1 MASRTGSNTDYGY
14 GPKNGP
20 HTWCL
25 TAEYAAGRKQSPVN
39 IITQKCEENLEFP
52 ILALKPL
59 KSGLQVFKK
68 GKHNFSITFPQEKP
82 ACIEGGPLRE
92 RYILQQFHF
101 HWGHESKWGSEHHV
115 DGFSYSAEMHL
126 VFLAERYSAE
136 SMALKDPEGLCV
148 LGIFLRAGTKEND
161 GFKTLLKAIE
171 KSNTD
176 SEAVL
181 DTPIDI
187 FAILPNLS
195 RYYTY
200 EGSLTTP
207 PCSECVRWIV
217 CADPV
222 EISDTQLGVM
232 RTMHKCDTC
241 ETCENFRPPLPLGH
255 RTLIRSFKP

>member
-1 MASRTGSNTDYGY
+1 MRFRDRNNMFRKDSLIRSKKCKKCIL
-14 GPKNGP
+14 PKKYICVLP
-20 HTWCL
+20 
-25 TAEYAAGRKQSPVN
+25 
-39 IITQKCEENLEFP
+39 
-52 ILALKPL
+52 LA
-59 KSGLQVFKK
+59 
-68 GKHNFSITFPQEKP
+68 

-148 LGIFLRAGTKEND
+148 LGIFLRVSYLYYFSVG
-161 GFKTLLKAIE
+161 IHP
-171 KSNTD
+171 
-176 SEAVL
+176 VL

-222 EISDTQLGVM
+222 EISDTQVNVYLGLIW
-232 RTMHKCDTC
+232 RLTYCDLKPRG
-241 ETCENFRPPLPLGH
+241 NF
-255 RTLIRSFKP
+255 